1 MNGDGTMLG
10 ASGVEVATE
19 EVYEEVEGEEDE
31 EEELSWSSD
40 SEIGD
45 TLDYLDAWDDS
56 EVING
61 AFVPQ
66 TRRPN
71 AHGGL
76 HSRPNASS
84 LQPLSNRSMKVSDR
98 IRASPLE
105 VLKLFVRRK
114 EYGQELEHF
123 VIVCLMRIRVSA
135 SYFRNIFMLLL
146 ISDFKFL

>member
-10 ASGVEVATE
+10 ASGVEVVATE
-19 EVYEEVEGEEDE
+19 KVYEEVEGEEDE
-31 EEELSWSSD
+31 EEELSWFSD

-45 TLDYLDAWDDS
+45 ALDYLDAKDDS
-56 EVING
+56 EVINE

-84 LQPLSNRSMKVSDR
+84 LQPLSNRNMKFSDR

-105 VLKLFVRRK
+105 VLK
-114 EYGQELEHF
+114 
-123 VIVCLMRIRVSA
+123 
-135 SYFRNIFMLLL
+135 SYFFGKRNT
-146 ISDFKFL
+146 DKNDYFLSSFVL